1 VTPIAGLPKPR
12 APVNIDEALRSACDG
27 MEGITVE
34 VFRSLLSPEDINGI
48 AAGAIHPKTLHAYA
62 QTFVEGIRSGRLVPA
77 VHAREDAKPGPVSG
91 SIAITEAE
99 IEAARKGRT
108 VVRQGTFAGSQ
119 EVKACR
125 PTKRIERVFANSA
138 SERTT
143 ISTSHTDDGGPEE
156 KA

>member
-1 VTPIAGLPKPR
+1 MPIAALPLPPGTGLL
-12 APVNIDEALRSACDG
+12 DEALRTACEG
-27 MEGITVE
+27 VAGITPAQL
-34 VFRSLLSPEDINGI
+34 RSLLSPEDINGI